1 MLLLALLALL
11 VLTVLIALPVL
22 LVLLSLSTLIFHGPR
37 MVLSVW
43 EAPCGGLYAPRWE
56 RLGNITR
63 FAVEFSG
70 ASRLVVSYLTAKRT

>member
-1 MLLLALLALL
+1 
-11 VLTVLIALPVL
+11 
-22 LVLLSLSTLIFHGPR
+22 